1 MQRLSLVFENHLRA
15 TLGGIS
21 INGDDHFLR
30 IEGGVSLGS
39 KPEVGST
46 IEPLFAVE
54 KDGTIYIVFV
64 LYRNLLIASIAPSG
78 AVTFFTAQSKEAV
91 GVGDIAKAEQILLCN
106 GVEVDTIFNGVS
118 GLLMKDSIFEWEAYE
133 TYNGFVAA
141 ILIDDGVHLSLS
153 VDTVSE
159 KKSAVVSDMSQQ
171 IGDVRNNDKVII
183 GTFFQEEGAY
193 VATSNINLHKT
204 EELYDF
210 ALANRRAGA
219 PIGVRGSVKYWLW
232 KLNTMDQ
239 SFHNVATNGWDPT
252 EPFGNVMAKVI
263 FLEKQA
269 DGLPL
274 EVPPDRRDHLTF
286 NEDGEITQV
295 MVNYETPTFS
305 ISFIDRK

>member
-78 AVTFFTAQSKEAV
+78 AVAFFTAQSKEETAE
-91 GVGDIAKAEQILLCN
+91 VGDIAKAEQTLLCN
-106 GVEVDTIFNGVS
+106 GVEVGTIFNGVS

-133 TYNGFVAA
+133 TVNGFVAA

-153 VDTVSE
+153 VDTK

-193 VATSNINLHKT
+193 VATSNINLDET
-204 EELYDF
+204 EKLYDF
-210 ALANRRAGA
+210 AVANRRDGA

-239 SFHNVATNGWDPT
+239 SFHNVIAGGWDPT
-252 EPFGNVMAKVI
+252 EPFGNVTANVI